1 MEANP
6 INIASNVMKLEGARN
21 WNIWKF
27 QMTVLL
33 RGQGWLDIVEGRT
46 VKPENATDRNAWET
60 KDAKA
65 QTLLVTR
72 MSEDVML
79 HLVTCTTAFEMWKKL
94 LSIYEQKSE
103 TSIHII
109 QQRFFQ
115 FKYEKGTEMSVFLS
129 KIQEIQNQLKQLG
142 EEVSDKF
149 AITKVLMSLPSE
161 YKHFVSAWESAPEDK
176 QTFDNLVARLLIEEE
191 RLKEKDSTPPSSAFV
206 AKRNFKCY
214 KCGKSGHFQS
224 DCPSNRDSEK
234 KVNDNKCFYCGKI
247 GHYKA
252 QCRFKRSKDNK
263 KMSNAFI
270 VSDSVHKQYEES
282 KWLIDS
288 GASEHMCRD
297 RSLFSS
303 FQSVTQK
310 SVIVGN
316 GAAISVLGYG
326 QMAVLVNNGSEW
338 IDSTIDNVLFVPDL
352 KTNLFSV
359 NRAADRGYVIMTD
372 DSSCKFLKNGVVCAI
387 GKRIENSYY
396 LDFRFKCEVASV
408 AKVSTDDLNEWHE
421 RLAHQHFEYVKKVL
435 NKNNIEI
442 KQSSVPQCESCLKG
456 KIHRLPFKKSDS
468 VTTRTCE
475 LIHADTCGPMEE
487 ESIGGSKYFI
497 VLKDDF
503 SNFRT
508 VYFVKAKHEIKH
520 CLEDFLN
527 KAENVTG
534 NKVKTLRTDN
544 GLEFINKE
552 VIEMCSK
559 RGIIHE
565 TTVTYTPEQ
574 NGKAERENRTLIEA
588 ARTMLHAKDLPK
600 KLWAEAVNT
609 AAFVLNRTGK
619 GREGKS
625 PYEMWTNKNYDINQ
639 LKVFGCPVYVH
650 IPKEKRRK
658 WDTKG
663 EKAILVGYGEY
674 VKGYRV
680 YFSERNCVDTKRDVV
695 FFNQD
700 VCKENE
706 PMIMLDLNGQFTQPE
721 TLETTEV
728 SEVTEDRGTQNT
740 SDSLTR
746 LNEESTGESES
757 HSEYEPC
764 DDESSEG
771 EETEAQKERS
781 RSRRV
786 RKQTSFY
793 QCHNVESKER
803 EPTTYKEAMG
813 RKDASKWKE
822 AIEKEL
828 QTLNDNNTWVFSDAP
843 VSENIVSSKWVF
855 KFKGNSNNQYKARL
869 VARGF
874 EQDSDFDLGEIYAPV
889 AKLST
894 FRVFVAIATHLNLP
908 IYQMDV
914 TGAFLYGD
922 IDTDV
927 YLKLPEGAYKGE
939 KNVVKLN
946 KALYGLKNSPKC
958 WNNKFN
964 SVISREG
971 FIKSKN
977 DSCLFKRCIGKDKMY
992 ILLYVDDILFFSTN
1006 ERHIVE
1012 LKNILNKEFEMKDM
1026 GLVSNFLGINVKQNL
1041 ETGITELDQTS
1052 YLESILK
1059 KFNMENCK
1067 DMSSPMDVN
1076 LNTKIL
1082 VNETVN
1088 KDKNVEKL
1096 CRQITGSLMYAASGT
1111 RPDLCFP
1118 ISLLSRYQSTAN
1130 NELLSA
1136 LKRVLRYTKH
1146 TLNYKLVFKCKDIS
1160 LQGFCDA
1167 DWAGDVLDRK
1177 STSGYMFKLSDCLVL
1192 WCSKKQA
1199 SVSLSST
1206 ESEYVSL
1213 SMAASDVSWLIN
1225 LLSDFTCENICPVNI
1240 FCDNQSAI
1248 INANSDIIKRL
1259 KHIDIRYHFVKDL
1272 VKENKICIKYVKT
1285 DEQPADILT
1294 KVVSKEL
1301 ILKHLNKCGV
1311 ANLRNY

>member
-1 MEANP
+1 MDITN
-6 INIASNVMKLEGARN
+6 NVMKLEGARN

-27 QMTVLL
+27 QMTVLM

-46 VKPENATDRNAWET
+46 VKPEDATERTIWES

-72 MSEDVML
+72 MSEDVMI
-79 HLVTCTTAFEMWKKL
+79 HLVTCTTSSEMWKKL
-94 LSIYEQKSE
+94 LSVYEQKSE

-115 FKYEKGTEMSVFLS
+115 YKYEKGVEMSVFLS

-142 EEVSDKF
+142 EEISDKF
-149 AITKVLMSLPSE
+149 AITKVLMSLPDE

-176 QTFDNLVARLLIEEE
+176 QTFDNLVTRLLIEEE
-191 RLKEKDSTPPSSAFV
+191 RLKEKTEEKDSTPSSSAFV
-206 AKRNFKCY
+206 ARRNIKCF
-214 KCGKSGHFQS
+214 KCGKSGHYQTE
-224 DCPSNRDSEK
+224 CRSNKDSEK

-252 QCRFKRSKDNK
+252 QCRFRMSKDNK
-263 KMSNAFI
+263 KISNAFI
-270 VSDSVHKQYEES
+270 VSDSVHKQYVES
-282 KWLIDS
+282 QWLVDS
-288 GASEHMCRD
+288 GASEHMCRN

-303 FQSVTQK
+303 FQSVSQK

-316 GAAISVLGYG
+316 GATISVLGCG
-326 QMAVLVNNGSEW
+326 QMAVQVNNGSDW
-338 IDSTIDNVLFVPDL
+338 INTTIDNVLYVPEL

-372 DSSCKFLKNGVVCAI
+372 DSTCKFLKNGVVCAI
-387 GKRIENSYY
+387 GKRLENSYY
-396 LDFRFKCEVASV
+396 LDFRYKCDVASV
-408 AKVSTDDLNEWHE
+408 ARVATNDLNEWHE
-421 RLAHQHFEYVKKVL
+421 KLAHQNFDYVKKVL
-435 NKNNIEI
+435 KQNNIEI

-475 LIHADTCGPMEE
+475 VIHGDTCGPMEV
-487 ESIGGSKYFI
+487 ESIGGSRYYV
-497 VLKDDF
+497 VLKDDY

-527 KAENVTG
+527 KAENTTG
-534 NKVKTLRTDN
+534 NKVKTFRTDN

-552 VIEMCSK
+552 VMEMCSK

-574 NGKAERENRTLIEA
+574 NGKAERENRTLVEA
-588 ARTMLHAKDLPK
+588 ARTMLHAKNLPK

-619 GREGKS
+619 GKDGKS
-625 PYEMWTNKNYDINQ
+625 PYEIWTNKKYDIHQ
-639 LKVFGCPVYVH
+639 LKAFGSPVFVH
-650 IPKEKRRK
+650 IPKERRRK
-658 WDTKG
+658 WDSKG
-663 EKAILVGYGEY
+663 EKGLMIGYGEH

-680 YFSERNCVDTKRDVV
+680 YFPERNCIDTKRDVV
-695 FFNQD
+695 FLNQD

-706 PMIMLDLNGQFTQPE
+706 STVMLGLNDLLIQDEHQETKKVSEITEDKETQSNSDTLT
-721 TLETTEV
+721 TLEDV
-728 SEVTEDRGTQNT
+728 
-740 SDSLTR
+740 
-746 LNEESTGESES
+746 STGESES
-757 HSEYEPC
+757 YSEYEPC
-764 DDESSEG
+764 DDELSEV
-771 EETEAQKERS
+771 EETTVQNER
-781 RSRRV
+781 RKRV

-793 QCHNVESKER
+793 QCHNVVSKMS

-822 AIEKEL
+822 AIKKEL
-828 QTLNDNNTWVFSDAP
+828 QTLNDNNTWTFCEAP
-843 VSENIVSSKWVF
+843 VSENIISTKWVF
-855 KFKGNSNNQYKARL
+855 KLKGNSKDQYKARL

-874 EQDSDFDLGEIYAPV
+874 EQASDFDLGEIYAPV

-922 IDTDV
+922 IDREV
-927 YLKLPEGAYKGE
+927 YIKLPEGAYSGE
-939 KNVVKLN
+939 KNIVKLN

-971 FIKSKN
+971 FIKSNN
-977 DSCLFKRCIGKDKMY
+977 DSCLFKKCNGIDKMY
-992 ILLYVDDILFFSTN
+992 VLLYVDDILFFGTN
-1006 ERHIVE
+1006 KRHIE
-1012 LKNILNKEFEMKDM
+1012 EFKNVLNNEFEMKDM
-1026 GLVSNFLGINVKQNL
+1026 GLISNFLGINVKQNL
-1041 ETGITELDQTS
+1041 ETGTTELDQIS
-1052 YLESILK
+1052 YLESVLR

-1067 DMSSPMDVN
+1067 DMSTPMEIN
-1076 LNTKIL
+1076 FNTKIL
-1082 VNETVN
+1082 TNETVH
-1088 KDKNVEKL
+1088 KDKNIEKL
-1096 CRQITGSLMYAASGT
+1096 CRQIIGSLMYAASGT
-1111 RPDLCFP
+1111 RPDLCYP
-1118 ISLLSRYQSTAN
+1118 ISLLSRYQSIAS

-1146 TLNYKLVFKCKDIS
+1146 TLNYKLVFKCKDIN
-1160 LQGFCDA
+1160 LQGYCDA

-1177 STSGYMFKLSDCLVL
+1177 STSGYMFKLSDCLIL

-1225 LLSDFTCENICPVNI
+1225 LLTDFSYENVCPVNI

-1248 INANSDIIKRL
+1248 INANSDTIKRL

-1272 VKENKICIKYVKT
+1272 VKDNKICIKYIKT
-1285 DEQPADILT
+1285 NEQPADMLT
-1294 KVVSKEL
+1294 KILSKEL
-1301 ILKHLNKCGV
+1301 IVKHLSKCGV
-1311 ANLRNY
+1311 TLSIN